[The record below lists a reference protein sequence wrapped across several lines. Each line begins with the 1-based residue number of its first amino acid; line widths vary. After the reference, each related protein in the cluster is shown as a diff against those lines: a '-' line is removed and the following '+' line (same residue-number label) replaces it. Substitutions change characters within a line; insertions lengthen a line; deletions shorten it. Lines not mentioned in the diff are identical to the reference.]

1 MTKERSWKK
10 YANLSVLLL
19 ISGCGMLFPKPEQV
33 AVSCPPLPPVP
44 LAISEYVSPTGTP
57 LIERSAQELLELLED
72 MRQSV
77 SQALKKANTPSM

>member
-1 MTKERSWKK
+1 MHKLH
-10 YANLSVLLL
+10 YLQDFVLLIALLL
-19 ISGCGMLFPKPEQV
+19 ISGCSTLFPKPEQV

-44 LAISEYVSPTGTP
+44 LAISEYATPAKP

-77 SQALKKANTPSM
+77 SQALKKANTPPM